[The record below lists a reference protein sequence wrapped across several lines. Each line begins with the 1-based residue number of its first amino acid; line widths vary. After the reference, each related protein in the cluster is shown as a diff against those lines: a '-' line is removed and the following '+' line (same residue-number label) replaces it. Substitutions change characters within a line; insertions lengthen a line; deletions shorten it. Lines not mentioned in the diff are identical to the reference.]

1 MASSLSR
8 WRPRH
13 LLLAW
18 LAYWLILVATVAR
31 PPLLAALRALSAPE
45 GHGTMNASMANS
57 MLTVS
62 VKTDT
67 LAWSGSASLTSLALW
82 ITVPPL
88 VLWAV
93 WMATRSRH
101 VAAPERAHDRTY

>member
-1 MASSLSR
+1 MALSLSR

-18 LAYWLILVATVAR
+18 VAYWLVLIATLAR
-31 PPLLAALRALSAPE
+31 PPLVAALRALSAPD

-57 MLTVS
+57 MLTFT

-67 LAWSGSASLTSLALW
+67 LSWSGSASLTSIAFW
-82 ITVPPL
+82 IAVPPL
-88 VLWAV
+88 VLWAL
-93 WMATRSRH
+93 WMATRTRPI
-101 VAAPERAHDRTY
+101 AAHERTY